1 MNVLHHALLGLAVA
15 CLGQASLRLA
25 SMLVA
30 SGLTRVVA
38 GAVIGVSL
46 AVVEALVLGLVG
58 LGSNTA
64 VLLAAA
70 VLSAAL
76 VTLRTPRPEVLVRSE
91 LAAWCGGLGL
101 WGKLAMAAG
110 IGVAIAWV
118 VWQLRHPS
126 IGYDSSI
133 YHYVEVA
140 GWVHS
145 GHPGAVLR
153 LSYDI
158 PYGNYPVTDEVFLTW
173 AAGIARS
180 FVPLVLW
187 NPVVFVLLGAALWA
201 TLRNLAVPAWA
212 SGLATAAILLN
223 PLVVHQLNEPQT
235 DLPALTWVVCTMAL
249 VTAVPRAP
257 RLLAPALLAA
267 GLAVGTKTTAIVVV
281 VAALAV
287 GFVLARAGLRRQ
299 AGLLL
304 VALAGAVAVG
314 GVWYLRNLFDHGS
327 PLWPFTA
334 APWGD
339 PTPPFLKLVRTSL
352 LERPGATL
360 TGHLGTYAGDLAGGV
375 TLLAGV
381 GLALVRC
388 LVPPALPRDV
398 RRPLLI
404 ACFVTVVSGLAWAI
418 APGTGL
424 PNAPGLLFPLSWP
437 FSTIRYLLPALAV
450 AAVAVALA
458 TRADRATRAGAGVV
472 LVSSVVWS
480 VVQSARLGYPYVPAW
495 RTLGVGVVAGL
506 VVGGVIVAALRVVAP
521 SATKASLFDAFVTS
535 TPSGRPGWLASQGG
549 RAGRLARVG
558 AAAGPIVV
566 VAVAAAL
573 GLAANG
579 LVVRHTRVFRSTALA
594 QPLIAW
600 LASQPGWDGG
610 GRREAAPAVRSGPTV
625 DERTP
630 VAFIA
635 RTLSAPAAG
644 DHFTH
649 PLSLVPAHA
658 SCREVVAIARRSVV
672 VVADPSFLRGLIGD
686 SPYSTGS
693 CLANRRPA
701 YRDTIFKAYLPSG

>member
-1 MNVLHHALLGLAVA
+1 VNVLHHALLGLAVA

-38 GAVIGVSL
+38 AAVIGVSL
-46 AVVEALVLGLVG
+46 AVVQALVLGLVG
-58 LGSNTA
+58 LGSNTG

-101 WGKLAMAAG
+101 RGKLAMAAG

-235 DLPALTWVVCTMAL
+235 DLPALSWVVCTMAL

-257 RLLAPALLAA
+257 RLLASALLAA

-287 GFVLARAGLRRQ
+287 GFVLARAELRRH
-299 AGLLL
+299 AGLLA
-304 VALAGAVAVG
+304 VAFAGAVAVG

-360 TGHLGTYAGDLAGGV
+360 KGHLGTYAGDLAGGV

-381 GLALVRC
+381 GLALFRC
-388 LVPPALPRDV
+388 LVPPALRRDV
-398 RRPLLI
+398 RRPLRI

-472 LVSSVVWS
+472 LVSAVVWS

-495 RTLGVGVVAGL
+495 RTLGVGAVAGL
-506 VVGGVIVAALRVVAP
+506 VVL
-521 SATKASLFDAFVTS
+521 
-535 TPSGRPGWLASQGG
+535 
-549 RAGRLARVG
+549 G
-558 AAAGPIVV
+558 AIVV
-566 VAVAAAL
+566 VARVVARTATKFPLSGKNVASGVVVVAAAAAL

-579 LVVRHTRVFRSTALA
+579 LVLRHTRVFKSTALA

-600 LASQPGWDGG
+600 LASQPGWEGG
-610 GRREAAPAVRSGPTV
+610 A
-625 DERTP
+625 TP

-649 PLSLVPAHA
+649 RLSLVPAHA
-658 SCREVVAIARRSVV
+658 SCREVVAISRRSVV